1 MERQYV
7 DSSMI
12 TRVDYDSNSGTLE
25 IEFKNGGAVWQYYD
39 VQESIY
45 YELISASSIG
55 KYFINNIKGQYS
67 ENRVG

>member
-12 TRVDYDSNSGTLE
+12 TSIGYDTNSATLE
-25 IEFKNGGAVWQYYD
+25 IEFKNGGAIWQYYD

-55 KYFINNIKGQYS
+55 KYFLSNIKGQYS